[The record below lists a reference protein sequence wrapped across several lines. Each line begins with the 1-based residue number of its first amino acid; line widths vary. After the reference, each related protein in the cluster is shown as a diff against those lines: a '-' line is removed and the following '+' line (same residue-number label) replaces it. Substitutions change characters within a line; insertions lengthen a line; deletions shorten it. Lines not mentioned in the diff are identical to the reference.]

1 MTHGAPSRFRFGPFV
16 VERPA
21 YRVLRDGRTL
31 TLSPKLIDL
40 LLYFVSRPSVLVTKD
55 ELFSAIWHDVTVTE
69 NALTQAVSD
78 LRQALGDDPASPTYI
93 QTVARRGYRFIA
105 PVEAMP
111 GLDGDGPAHA
121 GPMPMGEPGMV
132 RSVAVLDFANLGGD
146 PDLAWLATGIPE
158 TVANDLTGF
167 RVLRVVDRVRIGEAV
182 RRTDGSMTAV
192 ARALDVHLVV
202 VGSFQRAGERI
213 RITARLVD
221 VPTGETVADAKVD
234 GRQEEIFDLQD
245 RIVRQFSAALGVES
259 AHGQS
264 THMGVRET
272 SNLDAF
278 RAASEARVKLDSFDP
293 ALVAAAADGFE
304 RAVRLDPRYAL
315 AYAGLANAHYLLYE
329 ATRARNAADAA
340 RLATAIGHARRCVDL
355 DDMLAEGHAT
365 LAFLLVSAGR
375 FTEAVAAGRR
385 AVSLEPHDWRH
396 LFRLG
401 HAAWGSERLD
411 ALKRALTIYGD
422 LAFAHFYI
430 AMVHIARHQLP
441 QATEVL
447 HQGAALQDR
456 QGGRASRYP
465 ASGLHWLL
473 GMVYLAQ
480 GDAGRALAECRR
492 ELEAAAGA
500 SARVYG
506 NEFTMNAHDGC
517 GFALLADRR
526 FDEAAAAF
534 ERALDLFPG
543 HARSQLGL
551 AQARAAAGKKA
562 EAKAALEAGGASIIE
577 LARGGRL
584 VEAALLSA
592 MAAVAHGRPTDAI
605 ALLDRLLTE
614 APPGFPGWNI
624 PIEPLLKPLHAQP
637 EFAGILARLAERAR

>member
-1 MTHGAPSRFRFGPFV
+1 MAINPARYRFGPYV

-21 YRVLRDGRTL
+21 YRVLRDGRAI
-31 TLSPKLIDL
+31 TLSPKLVDL

-55 ELFSAIWHDVTVTE
+55 ELFSAIWPDVTVTE

-78 LRQALGDDPASPTYI
+78 LRQALGDEPSAPTYI

-105 PVEAMP
+105 PVEALP
-111 GLDGDGPAHA
+111 EFESDAPAHA
-121 GPMPMGEPGMV
+121 ETVPLGDQGMV
-132 RSVAVLDFANLGGD
+132 RSVAVLDFTNVSGD
-146 PDLAWLATGIPE
+146 PETAWLSSGIAE
-158 TVANDLTGF
+158 TVTNDLTGF

-192 ARALDVHLVV
+192 ARDLDVHLVV
-202 VGSFQRAGERI
+202 VGSFQRAGDRV
-213 RITARLVD
+213 RVTARLVD
-221 VPTGETVADAKVD
+221 VPTGATVADAKVD
-234 GRQEEIFDLQD
+234 GRIDEVFDLQD
-245 RIVRQFSAALGVES
+245 RIVRQFSAALGVET

-264 THMGVRET
+264 TRMGVRET

-293 ALVAAAADGFE
+293 AQVAAAADGFE

-329 ATRARNAADAA
+329 ATRARNAPDAG

-355 DDMLAEGHAT
+355 DDTLAEGHAT

-385 AVSLEPHDWRH
+385 AVALEPFDWRH

-401 HAAWGSERLD
+401 HAAWGSERID
-411 ALKRALTIYGD
+411 ALKRALTVYSD

-430 AMVHIARHQLP
+430 AMVHIARNQLP
-441 QATEVL
+441 MSVEVL
-447 HQGAALQDR
+447 HQGVALQDR
-456 QGGRASRYP
+456 QAGRESRYP

-480 GDAGRALAECRR
+480 GEPARALTECRR
-492 ELEAAAGA
+492 ELDAASAGT
-500 SARVYG
+500 ARVYG
-506 NEFTMNAHDGC
+506 SEFQMNAHDGC
-517 GFALLADRR
+517 GFALLAERR
-526 FDEAAAAF
+526 YDESAAAF
-534 ERALDLFPG
+534 TQALRLFPG
-543 HARSQLGL
+543 HARSQIGL
-551 AQARAAAGKKA
+551 AHCLAAAGRKA
-562 EAKAALEAGGASIIE
+562 ESHAALERAGASITE
-577 LARGGRL
+577 LGRGGRL
-584 VEAALLSA
+584 LEAALLSA

-605 ALLDRLLTE
+605 GILNRLLTE
-614 APPGFPGWNI
+614 APPGYPGWTI
-624 PIEPLLKPLHAQP
+624 PIEPMFKPLHAQP
-637 EFAGILARLAERAR
+637 EFGAVLARLAERAR

>member
-1 MTHGAPSRFRFGPFV
+1 MPITANRFRFGPFV

-21 YRVLRDGRTL
+21 YRVLRDGHSL
-31 TLSPKLIDL
+31 TLSPKLVDL

-55 ELFSAIWHDVTVTE
+55 ELFSAIWPDVTVTE
-69 NALTQAVSD
+69 NALTQAISD
-78 LRQALGDDPASPTYI
+78 LRQALGDEPASPTYI

-105 PVEAMP
+105 PVEALP
-111 GLDGDGPAHA
+111 ALDADAHA
-121 GPMPMGEPGMV
+121 HAEAAPAGDLGMV
-132 RSVAVLDFANLGGD
+132 RSVAVLDFANLSAD
-146 PDLAWLATGIPE
+146 PELAWLATGIPE
-158 TVANDLTGF
+158 TVTNDLTGF

-192 ARALDVHLVV
+192 ARDLDVHLVV
-202 VGSFQRAGERI
+202 VGSFQRAGDRV

-221 VPTGETVADAKVD
+221 VPTGATVADAKVD
-234 GRQEEIFDLQD
+234 GRLEEIFDLQD
-245 RIVRQFSAALGVES
+245 RIVRQFSAALGVET

-264 THMGVRET
+264 TRMGVRET

-293 ALVAAAADGFE
+293 AQVAAAAEGFE

-329 ATRARNAADAA
+329 ATRARNAPDAG

-355 DDMLAEGHAT
+355 DDTLAEGHAT
-365 LAFLLVSAGR
+365 LAFLLVSAGK
-375 FTEAVAAGRR
+375 FVEAVAAGRR
-385 AVSLEPHDWRH
+385 AVSLEPQDWRH

-411 ALKRALTIYGD
+411 ALKRALTIYSD

-430 AMVHIARHQLP
+430 AMVHIARNQLP
-441 QATEVL
+441 MAIEVL
-447 HQGAALQDR
+447 HQGVVLQDK
-456 QGGRASRYP
+456 QAGRASRYP

-480 GDAGRALAECRR
+480 GDAARALSECRR
-492 ELEAAAGA
+492 ELEAASGG
-500 SARVYG
+500 SSRVWG
-506 NEFTMNAHDGC
+506 KEFAMNAHDGC

-526 FDEAAAAF
+526 FDDSAAAF
-534 ERALDLFPG
+534 EDALRLFPG
-543 HARSQLGL
+543 HARSQIGL
-551 AQARAAAGKKA
+551 AHCLAAAGRRA
-562 EAKAALEAGGASIIE
+562 EAQAALEHARASILE
-577 LARGGRL
+577 LGRGGRL
-584 VEAALLSA
+584 IEAALLSA
-592 MAAVAHGRPTDAI
+592 MASVAQGRPTDAI
-605 ALLDRLLTE
+605 GLLHRLVTE
-614 APPGFPGWNI
+614 APPGFPGWTI
-624 PIEPLLKPLHAQP
+624 PIEPMLKPLQAQP

>member
-1 MTHGAPSRFRFGPFV
+1 VPITPSRFRFGPFI

-21 YRVLRDGRTL
+21 YRVLRDGHAL
-31 TLSPKLIDL
+31 PLSPKLVDL

-55 ELFSAIWHDVTVTE
+55 ELFAAIWPDVTVTE
-69 NALTQAVSD
+69 NALTQAISD
-78 LRQALGDDPASPTYI
+78 LRQALGDEHASPTYI

-105 PVEAMP
+105 PVEALAP
-111 GLDGDGPAHA
+111 FASDAPAHA
-121 GPMPMGEPGMV
+121 EPVPAGDLGMV
-132 RSVAVLDFANLGGD
+132 RSVAVLDFANLSAD
-146 PDLAWLATGIPE
+146 PELGWLATGIPE
-158 TVANDLTGF
+158 TVTNDLTGF

-192 ARALDVHLVV
+192 ARELDVHLVV
-202 VGSFQRAGERI
+202 VGSFQRAGDRI

-221 VPTGETVADAKVD
+221 LPTGATVADAKVD
-234 GRQEEIFDLQD
+234 GRLEDIFDLQD
-245 RIVRQFSAALGVES
+245 RVVRQFSAALGVEA

-264 THMGVRET
+264 TRMGVRET

-278 RAASEARVKLDSFDP
+278 RAASEARVKLDSFAP
-293 ALVAAAADGFE
+293 AQIAAAAEGFE

-329 ATRARNAADAA
+329 ATRARNAPDAA

-355 DDMLAEGHAT
+355 EDMLAEGHAT

-375 FTEAVAAGRR
+375 FAEAVAAGRR
-385 AVSLEPHDWRH
+385 AVALEPQDWRH

-411 ALKRALTIYGD
+411 ALKRALTIYSD

-430 AMVHIARHQLP
+430 AMVHIARSQLP
-441 QATEVL
+441 MATEVL
-447 HQGAALQDR
+447 HQGVALQDK
-456 QGGRASRYP
+456 QAGRESRYP

-480 GDAGRALAECRR
+480 GDAGRALSECRR
-492 ELEAAAGA
+492 ELEAASGA

-506 NEFTMNAHDGC
+506 SEFAMNAHDGC
-517 GFALLADRR
+517 GFALLAGRR
-526 FDEAAAAF
+526 VDEAAAAF
-534 ERALDLFPG
+534 TRALRLFPG
-543 HARSQLGL
+543 HARSQIGL
-551 AQARAAAGKKA
+551 AQCLAAAGKKA
-562 EAKAALEAGGASIIE
+562 EAQATVEEARASIAE
-577 LARGGRL
+577 LGRGGRL
-584 VEAALLSA
+584 LEAALLAA
-592 MAAVAHGRPTDAI
+592 MAAVAQGRPTDAI

-614 APPGFPGWNI
+614 APPGFPGWTI
-624 PIEPLLKPLHAQP
+624 PIEPMFKPLHNQP